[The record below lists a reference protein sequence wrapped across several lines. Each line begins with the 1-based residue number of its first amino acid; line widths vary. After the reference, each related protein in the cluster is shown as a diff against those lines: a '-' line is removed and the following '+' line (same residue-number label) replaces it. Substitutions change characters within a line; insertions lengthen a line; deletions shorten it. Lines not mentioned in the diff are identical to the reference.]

1 MRVRISISA
10 CMGERTASAW
20 KVLLCIGATAWG
32 QSSVTL
38 AQGSSADV
46 LARMHACVAEK
57 NDTRRLACFD
67 EQMRGLSPGLASSV
81 SSAAAPAASSA
92 PTAATPEQ
100 RFGMNTAIER
110 QQQVAAQS
118 KPPPPLKKLN
128 AHIKAI
134 SYKPQG
140 EAVITLDN
148 GEVWEEAE
156 FSPHLPLHPGDE
168 VTIKRGVLGSFLLYT
183 DKVPAQRVA
192 RRR

>member
-32 QSSVTL
+32 QSSLTL

-46 LARMHACVAEK
+46 LASMRGCVEEK

-67 EQMRGLSPGLASSV
+67 EQMRGLSPGRAASVTS
-81 SSAAAPAASSA
+81 AAPAASSA
-92 PTAATPEQ
+92 PSAATSEQ
-100 RFGMNTAIER
+100 QFGMNTAIER
-110 QQQVAAQS
+110 QQQGAAPS
-118 KPPPPLKKLN
+118 KSPPPLKKLN

-148 GEVWEEAE
+148 GEIWEESE
-156 FSPHLPLHPGDE
+156 VSSHLPLHPGDE
-168 VTIKRGVLGSFLLYT
+168 VTIKRGVLGSFLLHT
-183 DKVPAQRVA
+183 DKVPDQRVT

>member
-10 CMGERTASAW
+10 CMRERTASAW

-32 QSSVTL
+32 QSSLTL

-46 LARMHACVAEK
+46 LARMRACVEEK

-67 EQMRGLSPGLASSV
+67 EQMRSLPPGLASPVAST
-81 SSAAAPAASSA
+81 APAASSA
-92 PTAATPEQ
+92 ASAATPEQ

-110 QQQVAAQS
+110 QQQATAAS

-148 GEVWEEAE
+148 GEIWEEAE
-156 FSPHLPLHPGDE
+156 LNPHLPLHPGDE
-168 VTIKRGVLGSFLLYT
+168 VTIKRGSLGSFLLYT
-183 DKVPAQRVA
+183 DKVPDQRVT